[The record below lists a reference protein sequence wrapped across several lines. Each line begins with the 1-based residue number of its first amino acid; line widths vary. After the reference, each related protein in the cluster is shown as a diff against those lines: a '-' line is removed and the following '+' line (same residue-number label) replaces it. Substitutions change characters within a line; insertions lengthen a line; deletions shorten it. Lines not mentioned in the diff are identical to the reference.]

1 MTAPPRRP
9 RPLRLP
15 GPSGGAGSG
24 RWPALTVP
32 GWFRLIF
39 AVLALL
45 AVAGVLVIFQLIAAG
60 RRASADLDNGILP
73 AQAQAYRLQGALV
86 DQETGVR
93 GFALARQPDFLQPY
107 SAGLATAASAQA
119 RLHALI
125 GGNPSLAAD
134 LADVQRAAASWRR
147 NYALPLIA
155 QARKGPLSD
164 RQIDLLDASKS
175 SFDHLRALFARQN
188 RELAAAASR
197 DGARVSEVRTIDD
210 WVFAAVVAAL
220 VLVAVALTLVLHRA
234 VVRPLNRLRNASQR
248 VVSGDFG
255 HRIDLAGPA
264 DLRAVA
270 ADVEAMRSALVTALD
285 DARSSQDELM
295 RSNAELEQFAYV
307 ASHDLQEPLRKV
319 ASFCQLLERRYAD
332 QLDDRARQYIGF
344 AVDGAKRM
352 QRLINDL
359 LTFSR
364 VGRGNVSH
372 VQLPLD
378 DPLDRAIAALD
389 SAIEDSGT
397 VIERPG
403 PLPEV
408 IGDATLLAM
417 LWQNLIGNGIK
428 FRSPD
433 RAPVIRVTVTA
444 VSTADSGDMWEFC
457 VLDNGIG
464 IPAEFSEKVFVI
476 FQRLHGRDA
485 YPGTGIGL
493 ALCKRIVEYHG
504 GSISIDTAYTSGTRI
519 CFTLPRI
526 GAGPPGEDDDASSN
540 AASSNTASSTT
551 GTTETSASTEG
562 IPA

>member
-1 MTAPPRRP
+1 LRPPGRP
-9 RPLRLP
+9 CGTRSR
-15 GPSGGAGSG
+15 
-24 RWPALTVP
+24 RWPALTVQ
-32 GWFRLIF
+32 GWFWVIF

-60 RRASADLDNGILP
+60 RQASADLDNGILP

-93 GFALARQPDFLQPY
+93 GFALTRQPSFLQPY
-107 SAGLATAASAQA
+107 TAGLATAASAQA
-119 RLHALI
+119 RLRALI
-125 GGNPSLAAD
+125 GGNRPLAAD
-134 LADVQRAAASWRR
+134 LASVQRAAAAWRR
-147 NYALPLIA
+147 DYAQPLIA

-164 RQIDLLDASKS
+164 RERALLDSSKS
-175 SFDHLRALFARQN
+175 SFDRLRARFARQN
-188 RELAAAASR
+188 HDLVAAASR
-197 DGARVSEVRTIDD
+197 EGTRVRNLRTLGD
-210 WVFAAVVAAL
+210 WAFAVVVAAL
-220 VLVAVALTLVLHRA
+220 VLGAVALTLVLHRA
-234 VVRPLNRLRNASQR
+234 VVRPLNRLRAASQH

-255 HRIDLAGPA
+255 HRIDPSGPA

-270 ADVEAMRSALVTALD
+270 ADVDAMRSALVAALD
-285 DARSSQDELM
+285 DARASQEELM

-319 ASFCQLLERRYAD
+319 ASFCQLLERRYRD
-332 QLDDRARQYIGF
+332 QLDDRARQYIEF

-352 QRLINDL
+352 QTLINDL

-364 VGRGNVSH
+364 VGRGNVSN
-372 VQLPLD
+372 VPLALDAPLD
-378 DPLDRAIAALD
+378 MAVTALD
-389 SAIEDSGT
+389 SAIEESGA

-408 IGDATLLAM
+408 TGDATLLAM

-433 RAPVIRVTVTA
+433 RAPVVRVSMA
-444 VSTADSGDMWEFC
+444 GAPGPDSALMWEFC
-457 VLDNGIG
+457 VTDNGIG
-464 IPAEFSEKVFVI
+464 IPAEFSEKVFAI

-493 ALCKRIVEYHG
+493 ALCRRIVEYHG
-504 GSISIDTAYTSGTRI
+504 GTIRIDNAYTGGTRI
-519 CFTLPRI
+519 CFTLPQS
-526 GAGPPGEDDDASSN
+526 GSGPPGQDGHETGAAEASFSN
-540 AASSNTASSTT
+540 
-551 GTTETSASTEG
+551 EG

>member
-1 MTAPPRRP
+1 MAAPARRA
-9 RPLRLP
+9 RPLRPLRPP
-15 GPSGGAGSG
+15 GQPGDPGSG
-24 RWPALTVP
+24 RWPALTVQ
-32 GWFRLIF
+32 GWFRVVF

-60 RRASADLDNGILP
+60 RRASADLGNGILP

-93 GFALARQPDFLQPY
+93 GFVLARQPDFLQPY
-107 SAGLATAASAQA
+107 STGLVTAASAQA

-125 GGNPSLAAD
+125 GGDPPLAAD
-134 LADVQRAAASWRR
+134 LASVQRAAAAWRR
-147 NYALPLIA
+147 DYAVPLIA
-155 QARKGPLSD
+155 QAKKGPLSSGEAV
-164 RQIDLLDASKS
+164 LLDGSKT
-175 SFDHLRALFARQN
+175 SFDHLRVLFARQN
-188 RELAAAASR
+188 RGLAAAASR
-197 DGARVSEVRTIDD
+197 DRTRAHDIRTIDN
-210 WVFAAVVAAL
+210 WAFAIIVGAL
-220 VLVAVALTLVLHRA
+220 VLAATALMVVLHRA
-234 VVRPLNRLRNASQR
+234 VVRPLNRLRDDSQH
-248 VVSGDFG
+248 VVGGDFG

-270 ADVEAMRSALVTALD
+270 ADVEAMRSALVAALD
-285 DARSSQDELM
+285 DARASQDELM

-332 QLDDRARQYIGF
+332 QLDDRGRQYIDF

-352 QRLINDL
+352 QTLINDL

-364 VGRGNVSH
+364 VGRSNVTN
-372 VQLPLD
+372 VTLPLD
-378 DPLDRAIAALD
+378 DPLDHAIAALD
-389 SAIEDSGT
+389 ATIEESGA
-397 VIERPG
+397 VIERPA
-403 PLPEV
+403 PLPQV
-408 IGDATLLAM
+408 TGDATLLTM

-433 RAPVIRVTVTA
+433 RAPVIRITVA
-444 VSTADSGDMWEFC
+444 ELADPDSGEMWEFC
-457 VLDNGIG
+457 VADNGIG

-476 FQRLHGRDA
+476 FQRLHNRDA

-504 GSISIDTAYTSGTRI
+504 GAIRIDTVYTGGTRI
-519 CFTLPRI
+519 CFTLPQI
-526 GAGPPGEDDDASSN
+526 HPGSPEQGGHAP
-540 AASSNTASSTT
+540 
-551 GTTETSASTEG
+551 GTTQTSVSTEG

>member
-1 MTAPPRRP
+1 MAAPPRWA
-9 RPLRLP
+9 RPLRPP
-15 GPSGGAGSG
+15 GRPGGPGSGG
-24 RWPALTVP
+24 WPALTVQ
-32 GWFRLIF
+32 GWFRVIF

-45 AVAGVLVIFQLIAAG
+45 AVACVLVIFQLIAAG

-93 GFALARQPDFLQPY
+93 GFVLARQPDFLQPY
-107 SAGLATAASAQA
+107 SAGLVTAASAQA
-119 RLHALI
+119 RLHTLI
-125 GGNPSLAAD
+125 GGNPPLAAD
-134 LADVQRAAASWRR
+134 LASVQRAAASWRR
-147 NYALPLIA
+147 DYAIPLIA
-155 QARKGPLSD
+155 QARKGPLSG
-164 RQIDLLDASKS
+164 RQRALLDSSKS
-175 SFDHLRALFARQN
+175 SFDHLRVLFARQN
-188 RELAAAASR
+188 RHLAAAASR
-197 DGARVSEVRTIDD
+197 DSARARDIRTIDN
-210 WVFAAVVAAL
+210 WVFAVIVGAL
-220 VLVAVALTLVLHRA
+220 VLAATVLTVVLHRA
-234 VVRPLNRLRNASQR
+234 VVRPLNRLRDDSQR

-270 ADVEAMRSALVTALD
+270 ADVEAMRSALVAALD
-285 DARSSQDELM
+285 DARASQDELM

-352 QRLINDL
+352 QTLINDL

-364 VGRGNVSH
+364 VGRGNASH
-372 VQLPLD
+372 VRLALDEPLD
-378 DPLDRAIAALD
+378 QAIAALD
-389 SAIEDSGT
+389 ATIEESGA
-397 VIERPG
+397 VIERPA

-408 IGDATLLAM
+408 TGDATLLTM

-433 RAPVIRVTVTA
+433 RAPVIRVTVA
-444 VSTADSGDMWEFC
+444 ELPDPDSAEMWEFC
-457 VLDNGIG
+457 VVDNGIG
-464 IPAEFSEKVFVI
+464 IPAEFSEKVFAI
-476 FQRLHGRDA
+476 FQRLHSRDA

-504 GSISIDTAYTSGTRI
+504 GAIRIDTAYTGGTRI
-519 CFTLPRI
+519 CFTLPQI
-526 GAGPPGEDDDASSN
+526 GSGPPGRGGHAP
-540 AASSNTASSTT
+540 
-551 GTTETSASTEG
+551 GTTQTSVSTEG